1 MKEKITLEGRSLI
14 VNIGFIVL
22 NLLGL
27 TFLVIGYHDN
37 FEDNATLFK
46 SMGWILMMLSIGGL
60 IIFKGRLLMAS
71 TSRVFVGGLFI
82 VSGLVKANDPIGF
95 SYKLEEYF
103 EDGALAYR
111 VKELLGA
118 PGFSMEVFIDWALF
132 LSVLICVV
140 EIVLG
145 VLVIIGGKIK
155 IVSYLM
161 MAMMLFFTLLTWHT
175 STCDGDIK
183 FVDHDTYIMSDA
195 ADAQVAET
203 KLSEARR
210 FYNEVKNAEN
220 ANTEYEQLIWVVSK
234 SKDEVVIGELKSPQ
248 CVDDCGCFG
257 DAMKGSVG
265 RSLTPKES
273 LWKDIVLLYLVFWIF
288 IAQWIITPNTRKE
301 NRVLIPASLIV
312 ILFFSWVFGWYF
324 PIFFGAI
331 SIFGALWVLRNGNRY
346 LGNYYGSSLLVVFLT
361 LFMTT
366 YVLMYNPIKDY
377 RPYSIGSDLNVK
389 MNDGVVGEYENV
401 LVYKN
406 LITGKEKEFNAT
418 SEAYFNSKIWE
429 DTLNWKYKEMR
440 EKVLVEPKNASIMDF
455 HPMINLSDLS
465 DAERGLQMIKKFT
478 DTSSIRVIRFRDHYD
493 DQIYEVPI
501 QEYYSLD
508 YPESAYT
515 VLDTLLSFP
524 DAISDV
530 DIKDALLREERI
542 VAVISKRL
550 DDACWDNIDKVKALF
565 AASKKENVPF
575 ILICNASRSSI
586 NEFRTQNKFNIPTFL
601 MDEIELKIIS
611 RSNPSIVVFEKG
623 IVKGKY
629 PYRSTPSVE
638 LFRSNHL
645 K

>member
-1 MKEKITLEGRSLI
+1 
-14 VNIGFIVL
+14 
-22 NLLGL
+22 
-27 TFLVIGYHDN
+27 
-37 FEDNATLFK
+37 
-46 SMGWILMMLSIGGL
+46 
-60 IIFKGRLLMAS
+60 
-71 TSRVFVGGLFI
+71 
-82 VSGLVKANDPIGF
+82 
-95 SYKLEEYF
+95 
-103 EDGALAYR
+103 
-111 VKELLGA
+111 
-118 PGFSMEVFIDWALF
+118 
-132 LSVLICVV
+132 
-140 EIVLG
+140 
-145 VLVIIGGKIK
+145 
-155 IVSYLM
+155 
-161 MAMMLFFTLLTWHT
+161 
-175 STCDGDIK
+175 
-183 FVDHDTYIMSDA
+183 
-195 ADAQVAET
+195 
-203 KLSEARR
+203 
-210 FYNEVKNAEN
+210 
-220 ANTEYEQLIWVVSK
+220 
-234 SKDEVVIGELKSPQ
+234 
-248 CVDDCGCFG
+248 
-257 DAMKGSVG
+257 MKGSVG

-331 SIFGALWVLRNGNRY
+331 SIFGALWVLRNGKRY